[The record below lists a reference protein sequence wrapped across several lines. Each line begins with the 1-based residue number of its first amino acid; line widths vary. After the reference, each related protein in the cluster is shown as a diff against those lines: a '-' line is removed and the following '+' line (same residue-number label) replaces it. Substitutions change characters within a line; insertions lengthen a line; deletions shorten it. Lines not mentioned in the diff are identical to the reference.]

1 MQFAGEIILSGG
13 RLSTL
18 ETSLVSKNFALRAT
32 RCHFEGTS
40 GDNQQV
46 VGLCHHMHWC
56 SLTGRVPSR

>member
-32 RCHFEGTS
+32 RCHFEGIS

-46 VGLCHHMHWC
+46 VGLCFHMH
-56 SLTGRVPSR
+56 